1 MQVKKPTQERS
12 VRHVQRILDAAAS
25 EIARVGTGAMSMN
38 RVAIVAGT
46 SPGSLYQFF
55 PAKPALLHALGER
68 FAADLEQLASVA
80 GKRAGRLPVH
90 DLEKIVAAFLL
101 PFAQFYRKNPAYPDL
116 YNALNGPGRPTRAEV
131 RLDQAIVQQ
140 MITAMRRLPGAPA
153 ERQLSAAAI
162 VMLEASHA
170 VFCRRSNRKSAALA
184 QTELRNM
191 LTAYLR
197 SLLQHEWPR

>member
-1 MQVKKPTQERS
+1 MKVKKPTQERS
-12 VRHVQRILDAAAS
+12 VRHVQRILDAAAA

-55 PAKPALLHALGER
+55 PSKTELLHALGER
-68 FAADLEQLASVA
+68 FAADLEQLAGVA
-80 GKRAGRLPVH
+80 GKRARRIPGH
-90 DLEKIVAAFLL
+90 DLEGIVAAFLL

-131 RLDQAIVQQ
+131 RLDHAIVQQ
-140 MITAMRRLPGAPA
+140 MITTILGLPGAPTVT
-153 ERQLSAAAI
+153 RLSTAAI

-170 VFCRRSNRKSAALA
+170 VFCCGNNRRSAALA
-184 QTELRNM
+184 QTELRKM

-197 SLLQHEWPR
+197 SLLQHE